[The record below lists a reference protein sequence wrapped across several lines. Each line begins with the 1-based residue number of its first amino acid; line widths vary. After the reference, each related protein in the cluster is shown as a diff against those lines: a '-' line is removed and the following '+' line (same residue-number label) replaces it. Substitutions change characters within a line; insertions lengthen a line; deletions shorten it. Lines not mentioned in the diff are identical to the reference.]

1 MSEISEIGRCYD
13 GACEDYD
20 LCEVVFNSPND
31 GFNNRII
38 CEGFKISGKLNAER
52 KKNSACYE
60 GYGWKLSNVEWEWEL
75 TAPCDSPFFDKR
87 FKTQFCDKMGMSITG
102 FVLKGCGTDDWVGK
116 ETLTGCI
123 ITEIGREYGEGVTR
137 TIKGV
142 ALHHKILDGTG
153 SSGKRRSNTAN
164 AVARAGLGVLG
175 NSDVINAGL
184 GVLGN
189 DDVISA
195 GLGVL
200 GGGTYNLGDEIVNT
214 TYGFLSGGF
223 DYLGDN
229 VVSPAVKGVRS
240 LIG

>member
-1 MSEISEIGRCYD
+1 MSEVSEIGRCYD

-38 CEGFKISGKLNAER
+38 CEGFKISGKLDAER

-153 SSGKRRSNTAN
+153 SVNKSRNSRLGGAIGT
-164 AVARAGLGVLG
+164 AGLGVG
-175 NSDVINAGL
+175 GGAVITAGL
-184 GVLGN
+184 TGGTGAL
-189 DDVISA
+189 A
-195 GLGVL
+195 
-200 GGGTYNLGDEIVNT
+200 GGTYNLGDSIVNT
-214 TYGFLSGGF
+214 TYGLLTGATSW
-223 DYLGDN
+223 LGN
-229 VVSPAVKGVRS
+229 ELGNTANAVGTFFNTEF
-240 LIG
+240 

>member
-1 MSEISEIGRCYD
+1 MSEISEIGRCID
-13 GACEDYD
+13 GVCEDYD

-31 GFNNRII
+31 GFSDRII

-87 FKTQFCDKMGMSITG
+87 FKTQFCDKDGMSITG

-116 ETLTGCI
+116 ETLTRCI
-123 ITEIGREYGEGVTR
+123 ITELGREYGEGVTR

-153 SSGKRRSNTAN
+153 SNKKSSSGSVNAKVSTSSGKN
-164 AVARAGLGVLG
+164 VAGTTYSLLSLDSYTKGLKLG
-175 NSDVINAGL
+175 YDII
-184 GVLGN
+184 GN
-189 DDVISA
+189 NYGTVGTGS
-195 GLGVL
+195 
-200 GGGTYNLGDEIVNT
+200 GGG
-214 TYGFLSGGF
+214 GGGA
-223 DYLGDN
+223 Y
-229 VVSPAVKGVRS
+229 
-240 LIG
+240 

>member
-1 MSEISEIGRCYD
+1 MSEINEIGRCID

-31 GFNNRII
+31 GFSDRII

-75 TAPCDSPFFDKR
+75 TAPCDAPFFDKR
-87 FKTQFCDKMGMSITG
+87 FKTQFCDKDGMSITG
-102 FVLKGCGTDDWVGK
+102 YVLKGCGTDDWVAK

-153 SSGKRRSNTAN
+153 TNKKISN
-164 AVARAGLGVLG
+164 VGMAGLGV
-175 NSDVINAGL
+175 A
-184 GVLGN
+184 
-189 DDVISA
+189 
-195 GLGVL
+195 
-200 GGGTYNLGDEIVNT
+200 GGTYNLGENILSS
-214 TYGFLSGGF
+214 TYSLLSNNAFWRAGMG
-223 DYLGDN
+223 
-229 VVSPAVKGVRS
+229 
-240 LIG
+240 IGLTPTSDVINYINQL

>member
-1 MSEISEIGRCYD
+1 MSEISEIGRCLD

-31 GFNNRII
+31 GFSDRII

-123 ITEIGREYGEGVTR
+123 ITEVGREYGEGVTR

-153 SSGKRRSNTAN
+153 SSKNRFAINSSTRNQSGATYNIGDDIYGLLTMGANATTWAMNTGYNAVRTVSNT
-164 AVARAGLGVLG
+164 VADG
-175 NSDVINAGL
+175 
-184 GVLGN
+184 
-189 DDVISA
+189 
-195 GLGVL
+195 
-200 GGGTYNLGDEIVNT
+200 YN
-214 TYGFLSGGF
+214 
-223 DYLGDN
+223 YLMG
-229 VVSPAVKGVRS
+229 
-240 LIG
+240 